1 MGNSRHGRGAR
12 RKKGGAALFAAAFAL
27 MVVGAATTTTGC
39 RARFGNMLS
48 RSDEIDIG
56 RQVKR
61 NVERQNRLVND
72 PEINARMQRIADR
85 IFPLARR
92 DFDVPYEVRI
102 IDKKEVNAF
111 ALPGGPIYFYKG
123 LIDLAESDD
132 EIAAVLS
139 HEVTHVSK
147 RHTGR
152 QISDAQGKSTIAQ
165 LLLGRAG
172 NVANIFANIAFS
184 LDQLKY
190 SRDDEAQSDEIG
202 FRYLTQAGYNPE
214 AMASFFRK
222 MQKKSGGGGPE
233 WLASHPLTRK
243 RIEAA
248 EKRARDYNA
257 AQGTT
262 GTPPAGTPP
271 ALPQPPSAPVPGGAA
286 R

>member
-1 MGNSRHGRGAR
+1 MVTSRNGRAVR
-12 RKKGGAALFAAAFAL
+12 RHKRGVALLAAAFTL
-27 MVVGAATTTTGC
+27 VGVGAATTTGGC
-39 RARFGNMLS
+39 KARFGNMLS
-48 RSDEIDIG
+48 RSDEIDLG

-61 NVERQNRLVND
+61 GVERQNRLVKD
-72 PEINARMQRIADR
+72 PALDERMARIAAR
-85 IFPLARR
+85 IFPQARK
-92 DFDVPYEVRI
+92 DFDVPYEVRV

-132 EIAAVLS
+132 EIAAVLG
-139 HEVTHVSK
+139 HEATHVSK

-172 NVANIFANIAFS
+172 NVANLFANIAFS

-190 SRDDEAQSDEIG
+190 SRDDEAQADEVG
-202 FRYLTQAGYNPE
+202 FRYLTQAGYNPN
-214 AMASFFRK
+214 AMASFFSK
-222 MQKKSGGGGPE
+222 MQKKAGGGGGPE

-248 EKRARDYNA
+248 EKRAHDYSA
-257 AQGTT
+257 ANGAAAAPTV
-262 GTPPAGTPP
+262 
-271 ALPQPPSAPVPGGAA
+271 PQPSAPSNSGGPT

>member
-1 MGNSRHGRGAR
+1 MVTSVTSRNGRDAR
-12 RKKGGAALFAAAFAL
+12 RHKRGVALVAAAFTL
-27 MVVGAATTTTGC
+27 VSVGAATTTSGC

-48 RSDEIDIG
+48 RSDEVELG

-61 NVERQNRLVND
+61 NVEHQNRLVRD
-72 PEINARMQRIADR
+72 PAVNERMQRIADR
-85 IFPLARR
+85 IFAQARK
-92 DFDVPYEVRI
+92 DFDVPYEVKV

-132 EIAAVLS
+132 EIAAVLG
-139 HEVTHVSK
+139 HEATHVSK

-152 QISDAQGKSTIAQ
+152 QISDAQGKSTLAQ

-172 NVANIFANIAFS
+172 NVANFFANVAFS

-190 SRDDEAQSDEIG
+190 SRDDETQSDEIG
-202 FRYLTQAGYNPE
+202 FRYLTQAGYDPH

-222 MQKKSGGGGPE
+222 MEKKARGGGGPE
-233 WLASHPLTRK
+233 WLNSHPLTRK

-248 EKRARDYNA
+248 EKRANEYVARTGA
-257 AQGTT
+257 SPMT
-262 GTPPAGTPP
+262 GTPAELVPSGGPA
-271 ALPQPPSAPVPGGAA
+271 

>member
-1 MGNSRHGRGAR
+1 
-12 RKKGGAALFAAAFAL
+12 
-27 MVVGAATTTTGC
+27 
-39 RARFGNMLS
+39 MLS
-48 RSDEIDIG
+48 RSDEIG
-56 RQVKR
+56 LGQQVKR

-85 IFPLARR
+85 IFPLARK
-92 DFDVPYEVRI
+92 DFDVPYEIKI

-132 EIAAVLS
+132 EIAAVLG
-139 HEVTHVSK
+139 HEATHVSK
-147 RHTGR
+147 RHSGR

-172 NVANIFANIAFS
+172 NVANLLANIAFS

-190 SRDDEAQSDEIG
+190 SRDDETQSDEIG
-202 FRYLTQAGYNPE
+202 FRYLTQAGYDPR

-222 MQKKSGGGGPE
+222 MEKKARSGGPE
-233 WLASHPLTRK
+233 WLNSHPVTRK

-248 EKRARDYNA
+248 EKRASDYIA
-257 AQGTT
+257 ANGGGSAVPAAAEPATVPAAT
-262 GTPPAGTPP
+262 G
-271 ALPQPPSAPVPGGAA
+271 GGAA
-286 R
+286 AR

>member
-1 MGNSRHGRGAR
+1 MGNLRSRRAAWR
-12 RKKGGAALFAAAFAL
+12 RQGGALVAAAFAL
-27 MVVGAATTTTGC
+27 IGVGAATTATGC
-39 RARFGNMLS
+39 KARFGNMLS
-48 RSDEIDIG
+48 RSDEVDLG
-56 RQVKR
+56 RQVSR
-61 NVERQNRLVND
+61 NVERQNRLVKD
-72 PEINARMQRIADR
+72 PAVNERMARIAAR
-85 IFPLARR
+85 IFPQARR
-92 DFDVPYEVRI
+92 DFDVPYEVRV

-132 EIAAVLS
+132 EIAAVLG
-139 HEVTHVSK
+139 HEATHVSK

-172 NVANIFANIAFS
+172 NVANLFANIAFS

-190 SRDDEAQSDEIG
+190 SRDDETQSDEVG
-202 FRYLTQAGYNPE
+202 FRYLTQAGYDPR

-222 MQKKSGGGGPE
+222 MEKKARGGGGPE
-233 WLASHPLTRK
+233 WLNSHPLTRK

-248 EKRARDYNA
+248 EKRANEYVARA
-257 AQGTT
+257 AAAGV
-262 GTPPAGTPP
+262 PAPIAAP
-271 ALPQPPSAPVPGGAA
+271 AEQVPSGGPA